1 MVEVPYDVMY
11 VCLHVSIKI
20 KEIHYLVVEASVW
33 CFSFAS
39 EGWFENGI
47 PFLSFGKFGGK

>member
-1 MVEVPYDVMY
+1 MY
-11 VCLHVSIKI
+11 VCLHASIKI